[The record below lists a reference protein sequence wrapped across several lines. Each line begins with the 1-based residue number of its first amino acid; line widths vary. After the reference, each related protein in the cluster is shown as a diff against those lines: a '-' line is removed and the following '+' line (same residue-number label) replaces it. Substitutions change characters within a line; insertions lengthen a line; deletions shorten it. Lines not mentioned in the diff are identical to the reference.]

1 MMLTM
6 ELQMTLQAALREAHK
21 RRHEFATP
29 EHILYSVLF
38 AEQGAEIIQA
48 CGGDLESLKDN
59 LQDFFSHK
67 MPKLPDGKTV
77 QPQQS
82 LGFQRVIQR
91 AVLQVERSEG
101 EVVDFGDIIASLFE
115 EPQSHAAYYLAF
127 EGISRLDVLD
137 YISHGMSHF
146 TDQDDMEL
154 DPENLELPPQP
165 TSETRKKKK
174 SALEAYAVN
183 LVQKAAAGKI
193 DPLIGRLNEL
203 ERTMHVLC
211 RRTKNNPILV
221 GESGV
226 GKTAIAEGLALKI
239 HDGDVPDILIKADI
253 FSLDMGSLLAGTK
266 FRGDFESRLK
276 GVIQE
281 LQQEE
286 NAILFI
292 DEIHTVVGA
301 GSTMGGSMDAS
312 NILKPVL
319 ASGDIRCIGSTTF
332 EEYKNHFEKD
342 HALSRRFQ
350 KIEINEP
357 SVEETVKILRGLKP
371 RYEKYHN
378 VKYTRTAL
386 RTAVEMAAK
395 YINDRYL
402 PDKAIDVMDEAG
414 ASFQLQPKEKRR
426 TTVNVLDIERIV
438 ARIARIPA
446 KKASISEK
454 EQLEFLQD
462 NLQAR
467 IFGQDHAIGALVTA
481 IKRSRAGL
489 GRPDKPIGNFVFAGP
504 TGVGKTE
511 VSKQLADLLGVH
523 FERYDMSEYMEKHAV
538 ARLIGAPPGYV
549 GFEQGGLMTDA
560 IRKHPYSVLLLDEIE
575 KAHEDLFNILLQVM
589 DHGTLTDNAGRK
601 ADFRNVILIMTSNAG
616 AREMSSRGI
625 GFGEQEGGKSEKAI
639 ERHFNPEFR
648 NRLDAIIHF
657 NHLDL
662 DIVEQIV
669 QKFVGELE
677 IQLAEKK
684 VTILLSQEAA
694 HWLAQKGYDPVYGAR
709 PLDRIIQENVKTVLA
724 DEILFGRLQKGG
736 VVEIRLEEDGLAFEY
751 H

>member
-1 MMLTM
+1 M

-21 RRHEFATP
+21 HRHEFATP
-29 EHILYSVLF
+29 EHILYSALF
-38 AEQGAEIIQA
+38 SEQGAEIIQA
-48 CGGDLESLKDN
+48 CGADLESLKEN
-59 LQDFFSHK
+59 LHDFFAN
-67 MPKLPDGKTV
+67 KLPAMPDGKTA

-101 EVVDFGDIIASLFE
+101 EVVDFGDIIASIFE
-115 EPQSHAAYYLAF
+115 EPQSHAAYYLAY

-137 YISHGMSHF
+137 YISHGLSHYSDSEEPDF
-146 TDQDDMEL
+146 GGENIDM
-154 DPENLELPPQP
+154 PPQP
-165 TSETRKKKK
+165 EKDTKSKPKKK
-174 SALEAYAVN
+174 SALNAYAVN

-193 DPLIGRLNEL
+193 DPLIGRMNEL

-239 HDGDVPDILIKADI
+239 HDGDVPDILIDADI
-253 FSLDMGSLLAGTK
+253 FALDMGALLAGTK

-276 GVIQE
+276 SVIQE
-281 LQQEE
+281 LQQEA

-301 GSTMGGSMDAS
+301 GSTMGSSMDAS

-319 ASGDIRCIGSTTF
+319 SSGEIRCIGSTTY

-357 SVEETVKILRGLKP
+357 TVEETVKILRGLKP
-371 RYEKYHN
+371 RYEEYHN

-386 RTAVEMAAK
+386 RTAAEMAAK

-402 PDKAIDVMDEAG
+402 PDKAIDVIDEAG

-426 TTVNVLDIERIV
+426 TSVTVADVERIV

-446 KKASISEK
+446 KKATISEK
-454 EQLEFLQD
+454 AQLEFLQD
-462 NLQAR
+462 NLHAR
-467 IFGQDHAIGALVTA
+467 IFGQDQAIAALVTS

-489 GRPDKPIGNFVFAGP
+489 ARPDKPIGNFVFAGP

-549 GFEQGGLMTDA
+549 GFEQGGLLTDA

-616 AREMSSRGI
+616 AREMSNRGI
-625 GFGEQEGGKSEKAI
+625 GFGEQDGSKSEKAI
-639 ERHFNPEFR
+639 ERHFSPEFR
-648 NRLDAIIHF
+648 NRLDSVIHF
-657 NHLDL
+657 NHLEIS
-662 DIVEQIV
+662 IVEQIV
-669 QKFVGELE
+669 QKFIQELD

-684 VTILLSQEAA
+684 VKIQLSAEAA
-694 HWLAQKGYDPVYGAR
+694 HWLAEKGYDPVFGAR

-724 DEILFGRLQKGG
+724 DEILFGHLQKGG
-736 VVEIRLEEDGLAFEY
+736 LVEIKLVDDRLKFEY

>member
-6 ELQMTLQAALREAHK
+6 ELQITLQAALREANK

-48 CGGDLESLKDN
+48 CGGDLDSLKDN
-59 LQDFFSHK
+59 LEDFFEHK
-67 MPKLPDGKTV
+67 LPRLPDGKTV
-77 QPQQS
+77 QPKQS

-91 AVLQVERSEG
+91 AVLQVERAEG
-101 EVVDFGDIIASLFE
+101 EVVDFGDIIASIFE

-127 EGISRLDVLD
+127 EGISRLDVLE
-137 YISHGMSHF
+137 YISSG
-146 TDQDDMEL
+146 
-154 DPENLELPPQP
+154 LPPISEQDEADLEDMDLEP
-165 TSETRKKKK
+165 TPRLEAKTKRKK
-174 SALEAYAVN
+174 SALDSYTVN
-183 LVQKAAAGKI
+183 LVEKAAAGKI
-193 DPLIGRLNEL
+193 DPLIGRKNEL

-211 RRTKNNPILV
+211 RRTKNNPIFV

-226 GKTAIAEGLALKI
+226 GKTAMAEGLALII
-239 HDGDVPDILIKADI
+239 HDGDAPDILLNADI
-253 FSLDMGSLLAGTK
+253 YALDMGALLAGTK
-266 FRGDFESRLK
+266 FRGDFEARLK

-281 LQQEE
+281 LQQEA

-332 EEYKNHFEKD
+332 EEYKNYFEKD

-357 SVEETVKILRGLKP
+357 SVEETVKILMGLKP
-371 RYEKYHN
+371 RYESYHK

-386 RTAVEMAAK
+386 RIAAEMAAK

-402 PDKAIDVMDEAG
+402 PDKAIDVIDEAG
-414 ASFQLQPKEKRR
+414 AAFSLQPKEKRR
-426 TTVNVLDIERIV
+426 NTVTVADVERIV
-438 ARIARIPA
+438 ARIARIPE
-446 KKASISEK
+446 KKATLSEK
-454 EQLEFLQD
+454 QQLEVLQA

-489 GRPDKPIGNFVFAGP
+489 SRPDKPIGNFVFAGP

-511 VSKQLADLLGVH
+511 VSRQLANMLGVH

-538 ARLIGAPPGYV
+538 ARLIGAPPGYI
-549 GFEQGGLMTDA
+549 GFEQGGLLTDA

-601 ADFRNVILIMTSNAG
+601 ADFRNVILIMTTNAG
-616 AREMSSRGI
+616 AREMSSRAI
-625 GFGEQEGGKSEKAI
+625 GFGEQEGGKSDKAV
-639 ERHFNPEFR
+639 ERQFSPEFR
-648 NRLDAIIHF
+648 NRLDAVIHF

-662 DIVEQIV
+662 AIVEQIV
-669 QKFVGELE
+669 QKFIRELE

-684 VTILLSQEAA
+684 VTIELSDEATR
-694 HWLAQKGYDPVYGAR
+694 WLAEKGYDPVYGAR
-709 PLDRIIQENVKTVLA
+709 PLDRVIQENVKTVLA
-724 DEILFGRLQKGG
+724 DEILFGHLQKGG
-736 VVEIRLEEDGLAFEY
+736 QVAIKVKNEQLSFEY
-751 H
+751 DV